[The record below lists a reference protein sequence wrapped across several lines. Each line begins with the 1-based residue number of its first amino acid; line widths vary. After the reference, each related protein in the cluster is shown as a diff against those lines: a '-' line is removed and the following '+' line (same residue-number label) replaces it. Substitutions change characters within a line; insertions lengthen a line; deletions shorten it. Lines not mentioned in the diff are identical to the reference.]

1 MENNFLISDAEPA
14 TFVKLAGNII
24 TVETE
29 EFEYDFR
36 LTDAQ
41 LEQCYQKLSKDN
53 ELNFIINP
61 DKGIIVIDN
70 DYDVTQQ
77 SEIDNI
83 EDYFSPLKICL

>member
-41 LEQCYQKLSKDN
+41 LEQCYQKLS
-53 ELNFIINP
+53 LSLIHI
-61 DKGIIVIDN
+61 
-70 DYDVTQQ
+70 
-77 SEIDNI
+77 
-83 EDYFSPLKICL
+83 